1 LEFLKKFLKFISI
14 TNPNSKFFLIMNGSS
29 SQKVIALIKTSNY
42 IKFFVKACIYCQSE
56 DRYKKI
62 QEANQD
68 LVEGIFSDVNSII
81 SFISS
86 FDALNNT
93 EFIDGNVIMNLFSYD
108 CYYFSFHQSIAKYYA
123 NNESINETEFNPNS
137 IKNKNDLSKE
147 MIDDLLKIFNFYNMF
162 KKKSNEE
169 FIFNYLK
176 SENVSN
182 LVNQTLKRKEKT
194 EFEQISYFVGN
205 LMYRI
210 VEYGWKGKK
219 GINSGTKLYK
229 GMQIDTINLF
239 EFIKNENMVISFS
252 NFMTITSKKELAELN
267 SERNIPLYSR
277 KNKNLFSVMITINF
291 LYDEGFTPS
300 IFNLSELISYP
311 DEEEF
316 IVLPFTFFHLVKVKI
331 EENKM
336 NVDIEMNIIGKFGFL
351 EERVK
356 MGKKLSFNQKNFI
369 MESI

>member
-1 LEFLKKFLKFISI
+1 
-14 TNPNSKFFLIMNGSS
+14 
-29 SQKVIALIKTSNY
+29 
-42 IKFFVKACIYCQSE
+42 
-56 DRYKKI
+56 
-62 QEANQD
+62 
-68 LVEGIFSDVNSII
+68 
-81 SFISS
+81 
-86 FDALNNT
+86 
-93 EFIDGNVIMNLFSYD
+93 MNLFSYD

-331 EENKM
+331 DESKM
-336 NVDIEMNIIGKFGFL
+336 NVDIEMTVIGKFGFL
-351 EERVK
+351 EERVR
-356 MGKKLSFNQKNFI
+356 MGKKLYFNEKKFI
-369 MESI
+369 MESV